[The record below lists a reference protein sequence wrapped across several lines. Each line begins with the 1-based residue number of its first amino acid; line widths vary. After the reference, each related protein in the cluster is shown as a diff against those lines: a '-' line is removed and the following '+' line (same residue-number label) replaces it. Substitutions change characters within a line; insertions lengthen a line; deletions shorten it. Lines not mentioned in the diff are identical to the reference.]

1 MIATNIKTSKCPIFE
16 SADLIGKKWTIAL
29 LQEISANGDRGFNY
43 IFRRLGKISPKILS
57 RRLREMEISGI
68 IERDISRNKAPARAK
83 YKVTEKGAEL
93 QKIIGQLRK
102 WQIRYSKEKFECSQD
117 CVSCQMY

>member
-16 SADLIGKKWTIAL
+16 SAGLIGKKWTIAL

-57 RRLREMEISGI
+57 RRLGEMELSGI
-68 IERDISRNKAPARAK
+68 IERKIVRNKAPAKAE
-83 YKVTEKGAEL
+83 YKLTEKGAEL
-93 QKIIGQLRK
+93 QKIIGKLRE
-102 WQIRYSKEKFECSQD
+102 WQIKYSKEKFECSQE